1 MRYSDRIYFTEENSK
16 IIAEKTKTLPIDKIE
31 IYGIT
36 KWSFGTRQISLD
48 QRLEQVSNKTVL
60 KLYEK
65 GKGNGYINK
74 DFIILRIEQGI
85 IPGIERIFQGFEA
98 LVQRIS

>member
-48 QRLEQVSNKTVL
+48 QRHEQVSNKTVL
-60 KLYEK
+60 KLYE
-65 GKGNGYINK
+65 KGNGYINK

>member
-36 KWSFGTRQISLD
+36 KWSCGTRQISLD
-48 QRLEQVSNKTVL
+48 QSLEQVSNKTVL
-60 KLYEK
+60 KLYE
-65 GKGNGYINK
+65 KGNGYINK